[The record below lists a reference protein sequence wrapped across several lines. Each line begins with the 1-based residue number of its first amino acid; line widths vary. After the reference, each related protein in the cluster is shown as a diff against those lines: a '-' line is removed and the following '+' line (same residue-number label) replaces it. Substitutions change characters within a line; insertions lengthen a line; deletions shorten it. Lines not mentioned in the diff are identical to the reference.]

1 MTTQS
6 RSVISEPEILRSD
19 DPCGVSPMCD
29 LELISGLSPLNPEAT
44 PFMSNDDELIPGGDV
59 NPTNVPD
66 SESTLSE
73 EQVQDDSSSDDCL
86 PPQCAYCGRRDEPV
100 SICTRNS
107 CNNVD
112 PVCSACV
119 GEGGHITHP
128 TYLRIHM
135 NDDDIG

>member
-1 MTTQS
+1 MYH
-6 RSVISEPEILRSD
+6 PY
-19 DPCGVSPMCD
+19 
-29 LELISGLSPLNPEAT
+29 
-44 PFMSNDDELIPGGDV
+44 FND
-59 NPTNVPD
+59 NVPD
-66 SESTLSE
+66 SEPESTLSE

-86 PPQCAYCGRRDEPV
+86 PPQCAYCVRRDEPV

-119 GEGGHITHP
+119 SEGGHITHP